1 MREEFHNTL
10 ERQLSAVDF
19 SARDRAN
26 VLRRMRGE
34 RTPVRRKLSFGL
46 AVALALTLLSVTAV
60 AVGIAVNALYG
71 HVIQMEAQQQTL
83 RWALEDKLAFVS
95 AMREAGLEMDEGDW
109 VILQDASQADD
120 ARVDAAD
127 RIIYARYGALQEEQ
141 NAGFAQPMA
150 SVYGEPPDIEVV
162 FRERYLAEHP
172 DAGEQDY
179 MDAWGYFMR
188 DQYGTIYEA
197 MMPRED
203 EAQDE
208 EELEPLT
215 EERARDYVL
224 GYITEVYTWG
234 KKARDNAVCAAR
246 LDEAT
251 GIWLV
256 TADVADEDMS
266 DAFNPILE
274 WDTISRTDGGYRV
287 TMAVG
292 MDDGGFCWSAAT
304 VEACAERIA
313 EENRKDSLYTI
324 YIDEAREVAKRAVQE
339 QYGLTDEQID
349 GYFIREADLYTDDP
363 SCIREGLYFNRH
375 NTYASEWDYAVIVN
389 FTTAQADDVFT
400 PDGLWDR
407 LPKLGEAYF
416 KLDREAFLSYMRWY
430 TTWNPFGRF
439 DEWPEQAQ
447 AIASEA
453 LQEAREA
460 ERAAAAPGE
469 YLLLDEFELAP

>member
-1 MREEFHNTL
+1 MREDIHSTL
-10 ERQLSAVDF
+10 DRQLSAVDF

-26 VLRRMRGE
+26 VLRRMRGD
-34 RTPVRRKLSFGL
+34 RQVVRKKLSFGL
-46 AVALALTLLSVTAV
+46 AVALVLTLLSVTAV
-60 AVGIAVNALYG
+60 AVGIAARALYG
-71 HVIQMEAQQQTL
+71 DVIRMEARQQTL
-83 RWALEDKLAFVS
+83 RWALEDKLEFVS

-109 VILQDASQADD
+109 AILSDA
-120 ARVDAAD
+120 ARDETARGDAAD
-127 RIIYARYGALQEEQ
+127 RIVYARYGALQEEQ
-141 NAGFAQPMA
+141 SAGFAQPMA

-215 EERARDYVL
+215 EDRARDYVL

-246 LDEAT
+246 LDEET

-339 QYGLTDEQID
+339 KYGLTDEEVNA
-349 GYFIREADLYTDDP
+349 YFIREADLYTDDP
-363 SCIREGLYFNRH
+363 TCIREGLYFNRH
-375 NTYASEWDYAVIVN
+375 NTYATAWDYAVIVN
-389 FTTAQADDVFT
+389 FTTAQADDVFI
-400 PDGLWDR
+400 PDDLWDR
-407 LPKLGEAYF
+407 LPQLGEAYF
-416 KLDREAFLSYMRWY
+416 RLDREAFLNYLRWD

-447 AIASEA
+447 AMADEA
-453 LQEAREA
+453 LKEAREA
-460 ERAAAAPGE
+460 ERAAAGSDE
-469 YLLLDEFELAP
+469 FLLLDAFALEP